1 MGNTEIVL
9 DFIDAWNTMD
19 WDKAA
24 SLLDD
29 NVVWHNIPMEKI
41 VGKQMVDAAIRAP
54 SGSNR
59 QGWKFILVTDPEIRN
74 QLGDLYR
81 EAWDFYVKEFYGG
94 TSDLGASNVF
104 DDEKAEQIVRITKS
118 ATWLSENFHKVPA
131 MFVVLSRNDPTGS
144 SIFPAIWSLMLA
156 GRAHGIGTCLTTVL
170 GMFKPQKAFEIL
182 NIPSDKGWKID
193 AVVTAGYP
201 LGKWGVAER
210 NPVDEVTYLNKW
222 GNSPNWNLEEPL
234 WSY

>member
-1 MGNTEIVL
+1 MDAFEALYTTRAMRRVSEKPIPDDVL
-9 DFIDAWNTMD
+9 
-19 WDKAA
+19 
-24 SLLDD
+24 
-29 NVVWHNIPMEKI
+29 
-41 VGKQMVDAAIRAP
+41 KQMVDAGIRAP

-59 QGWKFILVTDPEIRN
+59 QGWKFIVVTDSEIRN
-74 QLGDLYR
+74 ELGNLYR

-94 TSDLGASNVF
+94 TSDLGASSVN
-104 DDEKAEQIVRITKS
+104 DDEKAEQVVRITKS

-156 GRAHGIGTCLTTVL
+156 GRAHGIGSCLTTVL

-201 LGKWGVAER
+201 LGKWGVAKR
-210 NPVDEVTYLNKW
+210 TPVDEVTYLNTW
-222 GNSPNWNLEEPL
+222 GNETNWNLEEPL
-234 WSY
+234 WNY

>member
-1 MGNTEIVL
+1 
-9 DFIDAWNTMD
+9 MD
-19 WDKAA
+19 VFEALYTTRAMRRVSEDPIP
-24 SLLDD
+24 DD
-29 NVVWHNIPMEKI
+29 IL
-41 VGKQMVDAAIRAP
+41 KQMVDAGIRAP
-54 SGSNR
+54 SGANR
-59 QGWKFILVTDPEIRN
+59 QGWKFIVVTDPESRN
-74 QLGDLYR
+74 QLGELYR

-94 TSDLGASNVF
+94 TSDLGASNVL
-104 DDEKAEQIVRITKS
+104 DGEKAEQVVRITKS

-193 AVVTAGYP
+193 AVVTAGFP
-201 LGKWGVAER
+201 LGKWGVAKR
-210 NPVDEVTYLNKW
+210 IPVDEVTYLNTW
-222 GNSPNWNLEEPL
+222 GNETNWNLEEPL

>member
-1 MGNTEIVL
+1 
-9 DFIDAWNTMD
+9 MD
-19 WDKAA
+19 VFEALYTTRAMRRVSEDPIP
-24 SLLDD
+24 DD
-29 NVVWHNIPMEKI
+29 IL
-41 VGKQMVDAAIRAP
+41 KQMVDAGIRAP

-59 QGWKFILVTDPEIRN
+59 QGWKFIVVTDPEIRN
-74 QLGDLYR
+74 QLGELYR

-94 TSDLGASNVF
+94 TSDLGASNVL
-104 DDEKAEQIVRITKS
+104 DDEKAEQVVRITKS

-170 GMFKPQKAFEIL
+170 GMFKPQQAFKIL

-201 LGKWGVAER
+201 LGKWGVAKR
-210 NPVDEVTYLNKW
+210 IPVDEVTYLNTW
-222 GNSPNWNLEEPL
+222 GNETNWNLEEPL

>member
-1 MGNTEIVL
+1 MDVFEALYTTRAMRRVSENPIPEDVL
-9 DFIDAWNTMD
+9 
-19 WDKAA
+19 
-24 SLLDD
+24 
-29 NVVWHNIPMEKI
+29 
-41 VGKQMVDAAIRAP
+41 KQMVDAGIRAP

-59 QGWKFILVTDPEIRN
+59 QGWKFILVTDQEIRN

-94 TSDLGASNVF
+94 TSDLGASNVI
-104 DDEKAEQIVRITKS
+104 DDEKAEQVIRITKS

-156 GRAHGIGTCLTTVL
+156 GRAHGVGTCLTTVL
-170 GMFKPQKAFEIL
+170 GMFKPEKAFEIL
-182 NIPSDKGWKID
+182 NIPNDKGWKID

-201 LGKWGVAER
+201 LGKWGVAKR
-210 NPVDEVTYLNKW
+210 TPVDEVTYLNTW
-222 GNSPNWNLEEPL
+222 GNKTNWNLEEPL
-234 WSY
+234 WNY

>member
-1 MGNTEIVL
+1 MDVFEALYTTRAMRRVSEDPIPEGVL
-9 DFIDAWNTMD
+9 Q
-19 WDKAA
+19 
-24 SLLDD
+24 
-29 NVVWHNIPMEKI
+29 
-41 VGKQMVDAAIRAP
+41 QMVDAGIRAP

-74 QLGDLYR
+74 QLGALYR

-94 TSDLGASNVF
+94 TSDLEASNVL
-104 DDEKAEQIVRITKS
+104 DDEKAKQVVRITKS

-170 GMFKPQKAFEIL
+170 GMFKPEKAFEIL
-182 NIPSDKGWKID
+182 NVPSDKGWKID

-201 LGKWGVAER
+201 LGKWGVAKR
-210 NPVDEVTYLNKW
+210 TPVDEVTYLNTW
-222 GNSPNWNLEEPL
+222 GNKTNWNIEEPL
-234 WSY
+234 WNY

>member
-1 MGNTEIVL
+1 MDVFEALYTTRAMRRVSENPIPKDVL
-9 DFIDAWNTMD
+9 
-19 WDKAA
+19 
-24 SLLDD
+24 
-29 NVVWHNIPMEKI
+29 
-41 VGKQMVDAAIRAP
+41 KQMVDAGIRAP

-59 QGWKFILVTDPEIRN
+59 QGWKFILVTDQEIRN

-81 EAWDFYVKEFYGG
+81 EAWNFYVKEFYGG
-94 TSDLGASNVF
+94 TSDLGASNVI
-104 DDEKAEQIVRITKS
+104 DDEKAEQVIRITKS

-170 GMFKPQKAFEIL
+170 GMFKPEKAFEIL
-182 NIPSDKGWKID
+182 NVPSDKGWKID

-201 LGKWGVAER
+201 LGKWGVAKR
-210 NPVDEVTYLNKW
+210 TPVDEVTYLNTW
-222 GNSPNWNLEEPL
+222 GNKTNWNIEEPL
-234 WSY
+234 WNY

>member
-1 MGNTEIVL
+1 MDVFEALYTTRAMRRVSEDPIPEGVL
-9 DFIDAWNTMD
+9 Q
-19 WDKAA
+19 
-24 SLLDD
+24 
-29 NVVWHNIPMEKI
+29 
-41 VGKQMVDAAIRAP
+41 QMVDAGIRAP

-131 MFVVLSRNDPTGS
+131 VFVVLSRNDPTGS

-156 GRAHGIGTCLTTVL
+156 GRAHGVGTCLTTVL
-170 GMFKPQKAFEIL
+170 GMFE
-182 NIPSDKGWKID
+182 
-193 AVVTAGYP
+193 
-201 LGKWGVAER
+201 
-210 NPVDEVTYLNKW
+210 PV
-222 GNSPNWNLEEPL
+222 
-234 WSY
+234 SYTHLRAHET

>member
-1 MGNTEIVL
+1 MDVFEALYTTRAMRRVSEKPIPDDVL
-9 DFIDAWNTMD
+9 KQMIDA
-19 WDKAA
+19 
-24 SLLDD
+24 
-29 NVVWHNIPMEKI
+29 
-41 VGKQMVDAAIRAP
+41 GIRAP

-59 QGWKFILVTDPEIRN
+59 QGWKFIVVTDLEIRN
-74 QLGDLYR
+74 ELGNLYR
-81 EAWDFYVKEFYGG
+81 EAWDFYVKEFYVG
-94 TSDLGASNVF
+94 TSDLGASSVN
-104 DDEKAEQIVRITKS
+104 DDEKAEQVVRITKS

-156 GRAHGIGTCLTTVL
+156 GRAHGIGSCLTTVL

-201 LGKWGVAER
+201 LGKWGVAKR
-210 NPVDEVTYLNKW
+210 TPVDEVTYLNTW
-222 GNSPNWNLEEPL
+222 GNETNWNLEEPL
-234 WSY
+234 WNY

>member
-1 MGNTEIVL
+1 
-9 DFIDAWNTMD
+9 MD
-19 WDKAA
+19 VYEALYTTRAMRRVSEDPIP
-24 SLLDD
+24 DD
-29 NVVWHNIPMEKI
+29 IL
-41 VGKQMVDAAIRAP
+41 KQMVDAGIRAP

-59 QGWKFILVTDPEIRN
+59 QGWKFIVVTDPEIRN

-94 TSDLGASNVF
+94 TSDLGASNVL
-104 DDEKAEQIVRITKS
+104 DDEKAEQVVRITKS
-118 ATWLSENFHKVPA
+118 ANWLSENFHKVPA

-156 GRAHGIGTCLTTVL
+156 GRAHGVGTCLTTVL
-170 GMFKPQKAFEIL
+170 GMFKPQQAFKIL

-201 LGKWGVAER
+201 LGKWGVAKR
-210 NPVDEVTYLNKW
+210 NPVDEVTYLNTW
-222 GNSPNWNLEEPL
+222 GNETNWNLEEPL
-234 WSY
+234 WNY

>member
-1 MGNTEIVL
+1 MDVFEALYTTRAMRRVSEDPIPDDVL
-9 DFIDAWNTMD
+9 KQMIDA
-19 WDKAA
+19 
-24 SLLDD
+24 
-29 NVVWHNIPMEKI
+29 
-41 VGKQMVDAAIRAP
+41 GIRAP

-59 QGWKFILVTDPEIRN
+59 QGWKFIVVTDPEIKN

-94 TSDLGASNVF
+94 TSDLGASNVL
-104 DDEKAEQIVRITKS
+104 DDEKSEQVVRITKS
-118 ATWLSENFHKVPA
+118 ATWLSENFHKVPS

-156 GRAHGIGTCLTTVL
+156 GRAHGVGTCLTTVL
-170 GMFKPQKAFEIL
+170 GMFKPQQAFKIL

-201 LGKWGVAER
+201 LGKWGVAKR
-210 NPVDEVTYLNKW
+210 NPVDEVTYLNTW
-222 GNSPNWNLEEPL
+222 GNETNWNLEEPL
-234 WSY
+234 WNY

>member
-1 MGNTEIVL
+1 
-9 DFIDAWNTMD
+9 MD
-19 WDKAA
+19 VFEALYTTRA
-24 SLLDD
+24 MRRVSE
-29 NVVWHNIPMEKI
+29 NPIPEDI
-41 VGKQMVDAAIRAP
+41 LKQMVDAGIRAP

-59 QGWKFILVTDPEIRN
+59 QGWKFILVTDQGIRN

-94 TSDLGASNVF
+94 TSDLGASNVI
-104 DDEKAEQIVRITKS
+104 DDEKAEQVIRITKS

-156 GRAHGIGTCLTTVL
+156 GRAHGVGTCLTTVL
-170 GMFKPQKAFEIL
+170 GMFKPEKAFEIL
-182 NIPSDKGWKID
+182 NIPNDKGWKID

-201 LGKWGVAER
+201 LGKWGVAKR
-210 NPVDEVTYLNKW
+210 TPVDEVTYLNTW
-222 GNSPNWNLEEPL
+222 GNKTNWNIEEPL
-234 WSY
+234 WNY

>member
-1 MGNTEIVL
+1 MDVFEALYTTRAMRRVSEDPLPEDVL
-9 DFIDAWNTMD
+9 
-19 WDKAA
+19 
-24 SLLDD
+24 
-29 NVVWHNIPMEKI
+29 
-41 VGKQMVDAAIRAP
+41 KQMVDAGIRAP

-59 QGWKFILVTDPEIRN
+59 QGWKFIVVTDPEIRN

-94 TSDLGASNVF
+94 TSDLGASDVL
-104 DDEKAEQIVRITKS
+104 DDEKAKQVVRITKS

-156 GRAHGIGTCLTTVL
+156 ARAHGVGTCLTTVL
-170 GMFKPQKAFEIL
+170 GMFKPEKAFEIL
-182 NIPSDKGWKID
+182 NIPGDKGWKID

-201 LGKWGVAER
+201 LGKWGVAKR
-210 NPVDEVTYLNKW
+210 TPVDEVTYLNTW
-222 GNSPNWNLEEPL
+222 GNKTNWNLEEPL
-234 WSY
+234 WNY

>member
-1 MGNTEIVL
+1 MDVFEALYTTRAMRRVSEDPIPDDVL
-9 DFIDAWNTMD
+9 KQMIDA
-19 WDKAA
+19 
-24 SLLDD
+24 S
-29 NVVWHNIPMEKI
+29 
-41 VGKQMVDAAIRAP
+41 IRAP

-59 QGWKFILVTDPEIRN
+59 QGWKFIVVTDPEIKN

-94 TSDLGASNVF
+94 TSDLGASNVL
-104 DDEKAEQIVRITKS
+104 DDEKAEQVIRITKS

-156 GRAHGIGTCLTTVL
+156 GRAHGVGTCLTTVL
-170 GMFKPQKAFEIL
+170 GMFKPQQAFKIL

-201 LGKWGVAER
+201 LGKWGVAKR
-210 NPVDEVTYLNKW
+210 NPVDEVTYLNTW
-222 GNSPNWNLEEPL
+222 GNETNWNLKEPL
-234 WSY
+234 WNY

>member
-1 MGNTEIVL
+1 
-9 DFIDAWNTMD
+9 MD
-19 WDKAA
+19 VFEALYTTRA
-24 SLLDD
+24 MRRVSE
-29 NVVWHNIPMEKI
+29 NPIPEDI
-41 VGKQMVDAAIRAP
+41 LKQMVDAGIRAP

-59 QGWKFILVTDPEIRN
+59 QGWKFILVTDQEIRN

-94 TSDLGASNVF
+94 TSDLGASSVI
-104 DDEKAEQIVRITKS
+104 DDEKAEQVIRITKS

-156 GRAHGIGTCLTTVL
+156 ARAHGVGTCLTTVL
-170 GMFKPQKAFEIL
+170 GMFKPEKAFEIL
-182 NIPSDKGWKID
+182 NIPGDKGWKID

-201 LGKWGVAER
+201 LGKWGVAKR
-210 NPVDEVTYLNKW
+210 TPVDEVTYLNTW
-222 GNSPNWNLEEPL
+222 GNKTNWNLEEPL
-234 WSY
+234 WNY